1 MKILAIETSCDETA
15 CSIVENGTTVLANVI
30 FSQIDIHKVTG
41 GVVPEIAARE
51 HVVKILPVIEE
62 ALQKAALAWS
72 DIDAIAVTKGPGLL
86 SSLIVGTVTASLLA
100 EIRQKPL
107 IPVNHIEGHLY
118 APFLGRST
126 TPEFPILT
134 LTVSGGHNEIVLS
147 RSHGEYEI
155 IGETLDDA
163 AGEAFDKVA
172 KMLGLAYPGGPSIAK
187 AAVNGNASAFDF
199 PHALNK
205 KGNFDFSFSGVK
217 TAVLYVIQKEKA
229 EQGALS
235 KDFIADCAASFQ
247 ETVCETLCDKFLQAA
262 DKFNPAEMH
271 VTGGV
276 SANQRLREMMTE
288 KTGKN
293 GLHTHVT
300 FPKNLQYCTD
310 NAAMI
315 ACAAFF
321 KLQKNPKVV
330 VELVRPD
337 LSFQLN

>member
-15 CSIVENGTTVLANVI
+15 CAIVENGTNVLANVI
-30 FSQIDIHKVTG
+30 FSQIEIHKATG
-41 GVVPEIAARE
+41 GVVPEVAARE
-51 HVVKILPVIEE
+51 HVVKILPVVEE
-62 ALQKAALAWS
+62 ALQKAQLGWP
-72 DIDAIAVTKGPGLL
+72 DIDSIAVTKGPGLL
-86 SSLIVGTVTASLLA
+86 SSIIVGTVTASMLA
-100 EIRQKPL
+100 EIKQKPL

-126 TPEFPILT
+126 EPQFPILT

-147 RSHGEYEI
+147 RDHGEYEI

-172 KMLGLAYPGGPSIAK
+172 KMLGLSYPGGPSVSK
-187 AAVNGNASAFDF
+187 AAMNGNPKAFDF

-217 TAVLYVIQKEKA
+217 TAVLYMIQKEKSEKGTLS
-229 EQGALS
+229 EQ
-235 KDFIADCAASFQ
+235 FVADCAASFQ
-247 ETVCETLCDKFLQAA
+247 EVVCETLCDKFLQAA
-262 DKFNPAEMH
+262 EKFNPAEMH

-276 SANQRLREMMTE
+276 SANKRLREMMTE
-288 KTGKN
+288 K
-293 GLHTHVT
+293 VS
-300 FPKNLQYCTD
+300 FPENLQYCTD

-315 ACAAFF
+315 ASAAFF

-330 VELVRPD
+330 VELVQPD
-337 LSFQLN
+337 LSFRLN